1 MNSFNIT
8 TECYIRRGD
17 DMLFILKGRDDMNT
31 GKYLGVGGHMEIGE
45 SPVDCILREI
55 EEETGI
61 VSSELKDLKMRA
73 VITFINPKYGDEYI
87 HLFEAEYIGSED
99 PALRTCDEGEFKWV
113 NIRDIPSL
121 PMWEG
126 DMVMFEQL
134 LNTKEFFSLKL
145 IYDGDFLKET
155 KIY

>member
-61 VSSELKDLKMRA
+61 VSSELKDLKMRS

>member
-1 MNSFNIT
+1 MNGFNIT

-61 VSSELKDLKMRA
+61 TPDELKDLKMRS

-87 HLFEAEYIGSED
+87 HLFEAEYTGSED
-99 PALRTCDEGEFKWV
+99 PSKRTCDEGEFKWV
-113 NIRDIPSL
+113 NIKDIPSL

-126 DMVMFEQL
+126 DMVMFDQL
-134 LNTKEFFSLKL
+134 LNNDEFFCLKL

>member
-61 VSSELKDLKMRA
+61 VSSDLKDLKMRS

>member
-61 VSSELKDLKMRA
+61 VSSELKDLKMRS

-134 LNTKEFFSLKL
+134 LNTKDFFSLKL